1 MKNLTVFST
10 LLKNLRSEN
19 KIRFGEP
26 WKVKDKMILIPLFSL
41 ENEAQKDYVLI
52 QELNPE
58 SIRVMDTGKIDMLQ
72 VRIEKENLKPVF
84 IRVGTSFEGESTQS
98 RACAVSVLLSARKG
112 IAEGTIPVKCIH
124 ASHPIYRCA
133 GFRLSR
139 ELVPPKVT
147 ERLFSSDQ
155 GGVWNEASHLLFE
168 WREITEIETDNLI
181 EGLGKASE
189 VVKNVVEDIP
199 VLENQ
204 VGVIIKKK
212 DLLYFEYF
220 DSPESWKLFHEPLV
234 RSHYLESYNTEY
246 NEVIVLDINELK
258 REFIKLLDEVEK
270 SEKKIVFEN
279 SSGKTFAF
287 KSEDLIGE
295 FTIFGKKIIHLIAQ
309 KNAVAK

>member
-1 MKNLTVFST
+1 MKSLGVFST
-10 LLKNLRSEN
+10 LLENLRSEN

-26 WKVKDKMILIPLFSL
+26 WKVKDKIIIIPLFSL
-41 ENEAQKDYVLI
+41 ENKAQKDYVLI

-58 SIRVMDTGKIDMLQ
+58 DIRVTDTGKIDVLQ

-84 IRVGTSFEGESTQS
+84 IRVGTPFEGKSTQS
-98 RACAVSVLLSARKG
+98 RACAISVILSARKG
-112 IAEGTIPVKCIH
+112 IAEGTISVKCVH
-124 ASHPIYRCA
+124 ASHPIYKCA
-133 GFRLSR
+133 AFRLSR
-139 ELVPPKVT
+139 ELIPPKVT
-147 ERLFSSDQ
+147 ERLFSLDQ
-155 GGVWNEASHLLFE
+155 GGVWGEASHLLFD
-168 WREITEIETDNLI
+168 WRGITEIETDNLI

-189 VVKNVVEDIP
+189 VVKKAVEDIP

-270 SEKKIVFEN
+270 SKKKRVFEN
-279 SSGKTFAF
+279 RLGKTFVF
-287 KSEDLIGE
+287 KSENLIGE
-295 FTIFGKKIIHLIAQ
+295 FTIFEKKIIHLIAL
-309 KNAVAK
+309 KNAAA